1 MQSPKRVIVTGA
13 SRGIGRALVD
23 RFLDLGHEVWALS
36 RNTDELK
43 NIKGIHTVSIDLSD
57 EQQIVDW
64 VQSCGVDH
72 FDAVINNAG
81 MLINKPFAETTYADF
96 EAVYR
101 VNVFGAAQLI
111 RHLLPLLSTDSH
123 ILNISSM
130 GGVNGT
136 AKFPGLAAYSSSKGA
151 LGILTELLAEEF
163 KDNGPRCNAL
173 ALGAVQTEMLA
184 EAFPDYKAPVS
195 AAQMANYIADFH
207 SMGIIC
213 TTAKYFRSVN
223 PHHECF
229 YDVFASQC
237 ALSMSQ
243 LG

>member
-1 MQSPKRVIVTGA
+1 MMQSVKRVIVTGA

-23 RFLDLGHEVWALS
+23 RFLDLGHQVWALS
-36 RNTDELK
+36 RNTDELEK
-43 NIKGIHTVSIDLSD
+43 VEGVFSVSIDLSD
-57 EQQIVDW
+57 EQQIASW
-64 VQSCGVDH
+64 VNSCDVDH

-111 RHLLPLLSTDSH
+111 RHLLPMLSPASH
-123 ILNISSM
+123 IVNISSM
-130 GGVNGT
+130 GGINGT

-163 KDNGPRCNAL
+163 VDNGPRCNAL

-184 EAFPDYKAPVS
+184 EAFPDYKAAVS
-195 AAQMANYIADFH
+195 ASQMASYIADF
-207 SMGIIC
+207 SLNG
-213 TTAKYFRSVN
+213 
-223 PHHECF
+223 HHL
-229 YDVFASQC
+229 YNGKVLPISQ
-237 ALSMSQ
+237 STP
-243 LG
+243 

>member
-1 MQSPKRVIVTGA
+1 MQAPKRVIVTGA

-36 RNTDELK
+36 RNTDELN
-43 NIKGIHTVSIDLSD
+43 NIKGIHTVSIDLSE

-64 VQSCGVDH
+64 VQSCRVDY

-96 EAVYR
+96 EAVFR

-111 RHLLPLLSTDSH
+111 RHLLPLLTTDSH

-195 AAQMANYIADFH
+195 ALQMAIYIADF
-207 SMGIIC
+207 SLNG
-213 TTAKYFRSVN
+213 
-223 PHHECF
+223 HHL
-229 YDVFASQC
+229 YNGKVLPISQ
-237 ALSMSQ
+237 STP
-243 LG
+243 